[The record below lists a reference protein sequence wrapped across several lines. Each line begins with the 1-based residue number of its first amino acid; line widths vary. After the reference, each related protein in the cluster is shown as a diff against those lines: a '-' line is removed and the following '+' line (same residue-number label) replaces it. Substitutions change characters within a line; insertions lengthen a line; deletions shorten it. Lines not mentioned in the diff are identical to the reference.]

1 MALPYLSAT
10 EIAPMFNQLEKPD
23 TTTRLQSFVQYI
35 SKRWIKG
42 STWPPSSWSVFKEEI
57 RTTAPIIT
65 SKGGIMH

>member
-1 MALPYLSAT
+1 MALPFLSAT

-42 STWPPSSWSVFKEEI
+42 
-57 RTTAPIIT
+57 
-65 SKGGIMH
+65 